1 MLFLTISISLLR
13 LIGLINTV
21 RFRGL
26 LPIESNLVI
35 MITLILAFISVIFRA
50 NHNHLDSVF
59 YSQIE
64 PTQIPRFCFRCSNA
78 NRGSTKP
85 NTL

>member
-50 NHNHLDSVF
+50 K
-59 YSQIE
+59 SQ
-64 PTQIPRFCFRCSNA
+64 PLR
-78 NRGSTKP
+78 
-85 NTL
+85 